1 MTIALGFLAIES
13 LVERAGEAAIL
24 DYFRLLPASARLA
37 RGLRGGVRPQRSGT
51 STRPSRPPAPRVAP
65 LLPHLADDLDE
76 PVFVFL
82 GDVAAEVREEL
93 RDSLEASREL
103 FAAQFGSEASD
114 FTVYVG
120 SDVDAVAA
128 EYLAIRGRENPDL
141 CGDHDHN
148 VIFQVTSCKERSLVL
163 AHEYVHVL
171 QHQLA
176 AGAAWGPAWL
186 SEGVAV
192 YGEAL
197 HRAVDR
203 ARPHGERGTGRA
215 PKRRGG
221 APRSPRRSPPAA
233 QPRDGR

>member
-1 MTIALGFLAIES
+1 MSAVADFHAAFEAS
-13 LVERAGEAAIL
+13 RA
-24 DYFRLLPASARLA
+24 AR
-37 RGLRGGVRPQRSGT
+37 
-51 STRPSRPPAPRVAP
+51 AP
-65 LLPHLADDLDE
+65 LLPHLADDRDE

-82 GDVAAEVREEL
+82 GTVAPEVQAEL
-93 RDSLEASREL
+93 RASLEASREL

-120 SDVDAVAA
+120 SDLDAVAA
-128 EYLAIRGRENPDL
+128 EYLAVRGRENPDL
-141 CGDHDHN
+141 CGDQDRN
-148 VIFQVTSCKERSLVL
+148 VIFQIASCKERSLVL

-176 AGAAWGPAWL
+176 DGAAWGPAWL

-197 HRAVDR
+197 HRGVIEAG
-203 ARPHGERGTGRA
+203 PHGKRGTRRA
-215 PKRRGG
+215 AKRRGG